1 MGGALSPF
9 IWVRLLACQSV
20 PRTHFILIAQHFIIV
35 IIIIITPIF
44 KIYLRKAAKMAQ
56 LVKALALSLN
66 MQMVE
71 GKKTQNMQVT
81 H

>member
-1 MGGALSPF
+1 MSPF

-56 LVKALALSLN
+56 LVKVIAKPEFDPWSRHR
-66 MQMVE
+66 
-71 GKKTQNMQVT
+71 KKEK
-81 H
+81 